1 MKATI
6 ARVLDLLGYEM
17 RRGPLTLDG
26 LRVENNFFAR
36 HQWIQQYGFQT
47 IIDIGAN
54 QGQFASRYRRLFPTA
69 QIYSFEPITEVFQA
83 LVTRFEGDVDF
94 QAFNFGLGEESGSFS
109 FFQNEFSD
117 SSSLLPMKNLHRE
130 NFPFTKNEKVTQIQI
145 RTLDEVAESI
155 QLNGPILIK
164 IDVQG
169 FEKMV
174 IRGGENTLKKAALL
188 IVEVSFQELYENQI
202 FFDSI
207 YADLTEMGFR
217 FVGNYDQLVSPKNG
231 SILQADALFINQNV

>member
-1 MKATI
+1 
-6 ARVLDLLGYEM
+6 
-17 RRGPLTLDG
+17 
-26 LRVENNFFAR
+26 
-36 HQWIQQYGFQT
+36 
-47 IIDIGAN
+47 
-54 QGQFASRYRRLFPTA
+54 
-69 QIYSFEPITEVFQA
+69 
-83 LVTRFEGDVDF
+83 
-94 QAFNFGLGEESGSFS
+94 
-109 FFQNEFSD
+109 
-117 SSSLLPMKNLHRE
+117 MKNLHRE

-207 YADLTEMGFR
+207 YSDLTEMGFR